1 MARVR
6 RAVPVTLTGPA
17 EEHLDHLACRARCND
32 TGIGAAV
39 VTAKY
44 EAGHRSWDC
53 IAGDPDEWHYL
64 QVIGV
69 DLGPFAGLPPE
80 DIEDGIERFG
90 ARLPA
95 TDRLHQLINFSPLH
109 IDRHGTVGD

>member
-1 MARVR
+1 MARARPV
-6 RAVPVTLTGPA
+6 VPVALTGPA
-17 EEHLDHLACRARCND
+17 EEHLDHLAVRARL
-32 TGIGAAV
+32 GAAV

-44 EAGHRSWDC
+44 EAGHRNWDC

-69 DLGPFAGLPPE
+69 DLGPFSGLPPE

-90 ARLPA
+90 ATLP
-95 TDRLHQLINFSPLH
+95 TGDRLHQLINFSPLH

>member
-1 MARVR
+1 MARAR
-6 RAVPVTLTGPA
+6 TTVPVTLTGRA
-17 EEHLDHLACRARCND
+17 AEHLDHLAFRARSGD

-44 EAGHRSWDC
+44 ASGHRSWDC
-53 IAGDPDEWHYL
+53 IAGDLGEWHYL

-80 DIEDGIERFG
+80 EIEDGIERFG
-90 ARLPA
+90 ATLPA
-95 TDRLHQLINFSPLH
+95 ADRLHQLINFSPLH

>member
-1 MARVR
+1 M
-6 RAVPVTLTGPA
+6 PVTLTGLA
-17 EEHLDHLACRARCND
+17 EEHLDHLAFRARCND

-44 EAGHRSWDC
+44 QTGHRRWDC
-53 IAGDPDEWHYL
+53 IVGDGDKWHYV

-80 DIEDGIERFG
+80 DIEDGIERF
-90 ARLPA
+90 AASLPA
-95 TDRLHQLINFSPLH
+95 EDRLHQLINFSPLH
-109 IDRHGTVGD
+109 IDRQGTLGD

>member
-1 MARVR
+1 MTRARQVI
-6 RAVPVTLTGPA
+6 LTGSA
-17 EEHLDHLACRARCND
+17 EEYLDHLAFRARCSD
-32 TGIGAAV
+32 SGIGAVV

-53 IAGDPDEWHYL
+53 IVGDPDEWHYL

-95 TDRLHQLINFSPLH
+95 KDRLHQLINFSPLH

>member
-1 MARVR
+1 MS
-6 RAVPVTLTGPA
+6 VTLAGPA
-17 EEHLDHLACRARCND
+17 EEHLDHLAFRARRSA

-53 IAGDPDEWHYL
+53 IVGDPDEWHYL

-69 DLGPFAGLPPE
+69 ALGPSTGLPPN
-80 DIEDGIERFG
+80 DIEDGIERFV
-90 ARLPA
+90 ATLPA
-95 TDRLHQLINFSPLH
+95 DDRLHRLINFSPLH
-109 IDRHGTVGD
+109 IDRDGTVGD

>member
-1 MARVR
+1 MARARPV
-6 RAVPVTLTGPA
+6 VPVTLTGPA
-17 EEHLDHLACRARCND
+17 EEHLDHLAFRARLGD

-53 IAGDPDEWHYL
+53 IAGDPAEWHYL

-80 DIEDGIERFG
+80 DIEDGIERF
-90 ARLPA
+90 AATLPA
-95 TDRLHQLINFSPLH
+95 EDRLHQLINFSPLH
-109 IDRHGTVGD
+109 IDRRGMVDD